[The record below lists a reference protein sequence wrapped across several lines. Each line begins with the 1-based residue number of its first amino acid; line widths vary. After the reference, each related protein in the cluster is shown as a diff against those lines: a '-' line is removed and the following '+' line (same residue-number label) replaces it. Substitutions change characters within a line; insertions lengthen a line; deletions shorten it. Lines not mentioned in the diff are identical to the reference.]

1 MPAPSELPRY
11 RYHFG
16 PLERRG
22 LILGLS
28 TGQVATLGGAG
39 LLSIIELRMLP
50 PFAAAVVAVLILLSA
65 VAVTF
70 WPVAGRPLQAWLPLL
85 VGYSLRRMGG
95 RYLFASEAHLRG
107 HLVVVS
113 DGGGALEALPPEE
126 RPESVR
132 GLRIL
137 EARAGEEQAPVG
149 VIKDPRR
156 HTYVGVLRVRGRSF
170 NLLDEA
176 GQAAAISGWASIL
189 AGFALR
195 SSPITRLQW
204 IERTLPDEGQAIA
217 RHFRER
223 AAVDAP
229 QAALRVYSEAIAQTR
244 DIGSQHEC
252 LLALRVDARRSWRQV
267 RQAGGRDLDR
277 GACALLLREL
287 ASLAESLE
295 AIGVTAE
302 AVLSPRALAEVIRS
316 SYEPDARPRLRVIHG
331 ADAGDGPHPR
341 NAWPQAALER
351 LSSFQAGRRALH
363 ATYHVREWPRI
374 EVGPGFL
381 APLMLDARAQ
391 RTISMTLEPVP
402 ALRAERE
409 LRRAQASDASD
420 DSLRQKGGWLTSFRH
435 VREQENVQRA
445 EQELADGHASY
456 RFSAY
461 VTVNAAGNDELEAAC
476 AEVEQVAS
484 RSHLE
489 LERLLAQQELAFTY
503 TLPFCEGLR

>member
-1 MPAPSELPRY
+1 MSAPSEPPRY
-11 RYHFG
+11 TFG

-39 LLSIIELRMLP
+39 LLSVVLLRALP
-50 PFAAAVVAVLILLSA
+50 AASAAGAAVVILLCASA
-65 VAVTF
+65 ATF

-85 VGYSLRRMGG
+85 LAYGVRRLRGG
-95 RYLFASEAHLRG
+95 HRFVSQAHLRG
-107 HLVVVS
+107 HLVVVRQNGS
-113 DGGGALEALPPEE
+113 ALETLPPEE

-137 EARAGEEQAPVG
+137 EAQAGQDQAAVG

-176 GQAAAISGWASIL
+176 GQAAAVRGWASIM
-189 AGFALR
+189 AGYAVR
-195 SSPITRLQW
+195 SSPIARLQW
-204 IERTLPDEGQAIA
+204 IERTLPDDGQAIA

-229 QAALRVYSEAIAQTR
+229 QAALRVYSQAIGEASEG
-244 DIGSQHEC
+244 GSQHEC

-287 ASLAESLE
+287 ASLAENLE

-302 AVLSPRALAEVIRS
+302 AVLSPRAIAEVIRS
-316 SYEPDARPRLRVIHG
+316 AYEPEARPKLRVVHG
-331 ADAGDGPHPR
+331 ADVEAGPHPR
-341 NAWPQAALER
+341 NAWPQATLER
-351 LSSFQAGRRALH
+351 LSSMQAGERALH
-363 ATYHVREWPRI
+363 ATYHVREWPRV

-381 APLMLDARAQ
+381 APLMLDAHAH
-391 RTISMTLEPVP
+391 RTISMTLEPIP

-420 DSLRQKGGWLTSFRH
+420 DTLRQKGGWLTSFRQL
-435 VREQENVQRA
+435 REQQNVQRA

-456 RFSAY
+456 RFTAY
-461 VTVNAAGNDELEAAC
+461 VTVTAAGIDELEAAC
-476 AEVEQVAS
+476 AEVEQAAS
-484 RSHLE
+484 RAHLE

-503 TLPFCEGLR
+503 TLPLCEGLR